1 MTEVIELE
9 KHMDEELEEEFND
22 NFEHEEYI
30 QLSAFKIL
38 IAT

>member
-1 MTEVIELE
+1 MTKVIELE
-9 KHMDEELEEEFND
+9 KHMDEELEEEFNG

-30 QLSAFKIL
+30 QLSAFRIL